1 MIKNFRKKIFIFSG
15 MFFIIVIG
23 YIIFDINI
31 KKSCK
36 NIPRVI
42 QSLNDFGTL
51 AIKGCKNPLGIKPY
65 FREKTP
71 GLFRVL
77 QSLKSKYSKHKN
89 RNQFSFKQL
98 SDEELKTLQ
107 KNIFQTFQKI

>member
-23 YIIFDINI
+23 YIVFDINI

-71 GLFRVL
+71 GFFVCCN
-77 QSLKSKYSKHKN
+77 H
-89 RNQFSFKQL
+89 
-98 SDEELKTLQ
+98 
-107 KNIFQTFQKI
+107 

>member
-1 MIKNFRKKIFIFSG
+1 MIKNFRKKIFIFLRY
-15 MFFIIVIG
+15 FIIVIG

-36 NIPRVI
+36 KIPRVI

-51 AIKGCKNPLGIKPY
+51 AIKGCKTLGIKPY

-71 GLFRVL
+71 GLFSVL
-77 QSLKSKYSKHKN
+77 QSLKSV
-89 RNQFSFKQL
+89 Q
-98 SDEELKTLQ
+98 
-107 KNIFQTFQKI
+107 QT